1 MKKQNSP
8 AERHIAKIVM
18 FFVGLTGFITYLSLS
33 LTPTRYAPYV
43 TIVTIVF
50 GMLGTWFGRELVFQ
64 KILMLVPSVNPRHK
78 LPRGTW
84 NIYIKFDDSDGQ
96 GTKER
101 SGCVTMY
108 PSLLG
113 IRIKGG
119 MLLNEKNKRITMNG
133 WYADAAEV
141 VTYDDHDILYY
152 LYKIPIVDEN
162 GVREDENKFEKIGFV
177 CAIRVKGEKIFEG
190 YFRDIDVKTGAS
202 RYREGTVSLFFS
214 EP

>member
-8 AERHIAKIVM
+8 AERHIAKIVI
-18 FFVGLTGFITYLSLS
+18 FFVGLTGFITLLTSA

-43 TIVTIVF
+43 TIITIVF
-50 GMLGTWFGRELVFQ
+50 GMLVTWFGRELVFQ
-64 KILMLVPSVNPRHK
+64 KVLMLVPAVNPRHK
-78 LPRGTW
+78 LQRGTW

-141 VTYDDHDILYY
+141 ITYDDHDILYY
-152 LYKIPIVDEN
+152 LYKIPIVDKN

-177 CAIRVKGEKIFEG
+177 CAIRLKGEKIFEG
-190 YFRDIDVKTGAS
+190 HFRDIDVKTGAS
-202 RYREGTVSLFFS
+202 RRTDAIVKALR
-214 EP
+214 